1 MIGQRQRGRAGDQ
14 QPGTG
19 ECLGERGV
27 VAGLGGQAV
36 VHRRY
41 AEQHRAGRGQ
51 LPGHRVG
58 AEAPQVVDAAAAAQR
73 SEDAEDQAVDME
85 ERQGVDEDVVG
96 GPLPGVLQGVEGVRN
111 GAPGEDNAL
120 GRPGRAGGVDDQGRS
135 LVARFVRKRGRLG
148 ALGRLRGL
156 DVEPGQCGE
165 RARQLGARFGQDE

>member
-1 MIGQRQRGRAGDQ
+1 MASAGSS
-14 QPGTG
+14 
-19 ECLGERGV
+19 C
-27 VAGLGGQAV
+27 GLGGQAV

-41 AEQHRAGRGQ
+41 AEQHRAVRGQ

-111 GAPGEDNAL
+111 GAPGRTTPL
-120 GRPGRAGGVDDQGRS
+120 GGPV
-135 LVARFVRKRGRLG
+135 VPEV
-148 ALGRLRGL
+148 
-156 DVEPGQCGE
+156 
-165 RARQLGARFGQDE
+165 